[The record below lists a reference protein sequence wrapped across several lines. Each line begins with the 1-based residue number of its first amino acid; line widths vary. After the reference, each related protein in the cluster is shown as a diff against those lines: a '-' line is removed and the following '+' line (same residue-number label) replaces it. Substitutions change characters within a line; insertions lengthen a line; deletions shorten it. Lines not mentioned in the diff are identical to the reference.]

1 MSVNMNPVQSYGNY
15 ANSYKNTIN
24 KDKQETPITQKAN
37 STESYMTNGLKQ
49 LSPAAK
55 ELLERL
61 RSEHSDMDFMVADFD
76 KGDDAQEI
84 LSRGT
89 KEYSVVFS
97 SEELEKMATD
107 EKYYAEKMASLD
119 GAVRM
124 SEEIN
129 TQFGFERGALGA
141 DPDVLGG
148 AQITKFGISFNND
161 GTTTLFAE
169 LTKTG
174 EKQKEW
180 IEKFQEK
187 KAEEK
192 EAAQK
197 EQAKETTARKQ
208 VTVQASTKEEL
219 LAKIQEVDWSKV
231 KEDTQVEGR
240 KFDFSV

>member
-1 MSVNMNPVQSYGNY
+1 MSVNMNPVHSYSNY
-15 ANSYKNTIN
+15 MNSYKNTIN
-24 KDKQETPITQKAN
+24 KDKQEAPATQKAN
-37 STESYMTNGLKQ
+37 GTESYMTNGLKQ

-61 RSEHSDMDFMVADFD
+61 RSERSDMDFMVADFD
-76 KGDDAQEI
+76 KGDDAQEV

-89 KEYSVVFS
+89 KEFSVVFS
-97 SEELEKMATD
+97 SDELEKMAAD
-107 EKYYAEKMASLD
+107 EKYYKEKMSSLD

-129 TQFGFERGALGA
+129 AQFGFKRGFSGDDAL
-141 DPDVLGG
+141 DG
-148 AQITKFGISFNND
+148 AQITKFGISFNSD

-187 KAEEK
+187 KADEK

-197 EQAKETTARKQ
+197 EQAKEATADKH
-208 VTVQASTKEEL
+208 VTVQASTQEEL
-219 LAKIQEVDWSKV
+219 LAKIQEIDWSKI